1 MTPRRFRQTGGDG
14 PPVDS
19 TCRTGGLRDRVSAAG
34 PVGCF
39 GRAVLA
45 GKGDT
50 NRSRRLAAVW
60 VVCVAVL
67 GGGLLTVRAGAS
79 PLDDP
84 DQARQRPGFSD
95 ANPPRSVAPRLTGL
109 GPAGSRGVV
118 FFTRPDRLTRL
129 LAALGGDDGGRL
141 SRRAHVVVVLPVTIA
156 VGARTGVTVLADPTG
171 SVSRLLF
178 MRIPR
183 DGGYPVGYAVVG
195 PDGTVRYR
203 TEDPGQD
210 LRLSEVLMA
219 VGDT

>member
-1 MTPRRFRQTGGDG
+1 MLGATAD
-14 PPVDS
+14 VD
-19 TCRTGGLRDRVSAAG
+19 
-34 PVGCF
+34 
-39 GRAVLA
+39 
-45 GKGDT
+45 
-50 NRSRRLAAVW
+50 RSRRLAAVW
-60 VVCVAVL
+60 VVSVAVL
-67 GGGLLTVRAGAS
+67 GAGLLTVRAGAS

-84 DQARQRPGFSD
+84 DQARQRPGFTD
-95 ANPPRSVAPRLTGL
+95 ANPPRSVAPRLAGL

-118 FFTRPDRLTRL
+118 FFTRPARLQRL
-129 LAALGGDDGGRL
+129 LTALGEADGSQLL
-141 SRRAHVVVVLPVTIA
+141 SQAHVVVVEPVKRPG
-156 VGARTGVTVLADPTG
+156 VPRPGVTMLADPTG

-178 MRIPR
+178 MRRPH

>member
-1 MTPRRFRQTGGDG
+1 MLGAT
-14 PPVDS
+14 VD
-19 TCRTGGLRDRVSAAG
+19 A
-34 PVGCF
+34 
-39 GRAVLA
+39 
-45 GKGDT
+45 

-60 VVCVAVL
+60 VVSVTVL
-67 GGGLLTVRAGAS
+67 GAGLLTVRAGAS

-84 DQARQRPGFSD
+84 DQARQRPGFTD

-109 GPAGSRGVV
+109 GAAGSRGVV
-118 FFTRPDRLTRL
+118 FFTRPGRLPRL
-129 LAALGGDDGGRL
+129 LTALGEADGSALL
-141 SRRAHVVVVLPVTIA
+141 SQTRVVVVLPGLVPG
-156 VGARTGVTVLADPTG
+156 VAREGVTMLADPTG
-171 SVSRLLF
+171 SLSRLLF
-178 MRIPR
+178 MRTPR

>member
-1 MTPRRFRQTGGDG
+1 MLSGTVDG
-14 PPVDS
+14 
-19 TCRTGGLRDRVSAAG
+19 
-34 PVGCF
+34 
-39 GRAVLA
+39 
-45 GKGDT
+45 
-50 NRSRRLAAVW
+50 NRSRRLVAVW

-67 GGGLLTVRAGAS
+67 GAGLLTVRAGAS

-84 DQARQRPGFSD
+84 DQARQRPGFTD

-118 FFTRPDRLTRL
+118 FFTRPARLPRL
-129 LAALGGDDGGRL
+129 LTALGEADGSQLL
-141 SRRAHVVVVLPVTIA
+141 SQAQVVVVLPSTVP
-156 VGARTGVTVLADPTG
+156 GATRPGVTLLADPTG
-171 SVSRLLF
+171 TVSRSLV
-178 MRIPR
+178 MRTPR
-183 DGGYPVGYAVVG
+183 DGGPPVGYAVVG